1 MMSEVTFDDWARILV
16 ALVVLL
22 GGGALLWYGKVTA
35 ETALAVDGVVVGF
48 YFGSSA
54 GASVTR
60 AVTRALGER
69 GYKE

>member
-1 MMSEVTFDDWARILV
+1 MNDVTFDDWARILV

-22 GGGALLWYGKVTA
+22 GGGVLLWFGKVTA

-54 GASVTR
+54 GAAVGR
-60 AVTRALGER
+60 AVTRALG
-69 GYKE
+69 KE